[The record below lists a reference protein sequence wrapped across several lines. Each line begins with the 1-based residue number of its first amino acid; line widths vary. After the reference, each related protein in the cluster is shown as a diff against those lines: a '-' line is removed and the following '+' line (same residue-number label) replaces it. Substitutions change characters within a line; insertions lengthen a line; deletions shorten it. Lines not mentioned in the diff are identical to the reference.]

1 MTSKKVVQ
9 KMQTQFFLNK
19 DEYLE
24 IRTDDQLPMKQVYNC
39 YHIEIWFVG
48 KEGAIRFGWDS
59 SHQFCYGLQ
68 LMIGLALQGKLVVRE
83 TKENLGISLNNFF
96 YNLPDS
102 VPWEKYHL
110 FSNSHQGIR
119 PYYSSWLY
127 NDSDGNII
135 FEITPSYLWNDED
148 KKERKKPD
156 FIEYAEFM
164 KNYKP
169 IVMRVVDKKYLQ
181 AWIEPLKE
189 LEALFQKNEDAEN
202 ERMEKDEDEHVNG

>member
-1 MTSKKVVQ
+1 
-9 KMQTQFFLNK
+9 MQTQFFLNK

-59 SHQFCYGLQ
+59 SHQFCYGL
-68 LMIGLALQGKLVVRE
+68 LCDIDKILQGKLVVRE
-83 TKENLGISLNNFF
+83 TKEDLGTWANKFF
-96 YNLPDS
+96 YDIPVVDG
-102 VPWEKYHL
+102 WAKYYL
-110 FSNSHQGIR
+110 FGNSHQGVW
-119 PYYSSWLY
+119 PCYSSWLY
-127 NDSDGNII
+127 NDSDGNVI
-135 FEITPSYLWNDED
+135 FEITQDYKWNDED
-148 KKERKKPD
+148 EEDRNNPD
-156 FIEYAEFM
+156 FIEYVEFM

-169 IVMRVVDKKYLQ
+169 TVVRVVDKKYLQ

-202 ERMEKDEDEHVNG
+202 ERMEKDTDEHVNG